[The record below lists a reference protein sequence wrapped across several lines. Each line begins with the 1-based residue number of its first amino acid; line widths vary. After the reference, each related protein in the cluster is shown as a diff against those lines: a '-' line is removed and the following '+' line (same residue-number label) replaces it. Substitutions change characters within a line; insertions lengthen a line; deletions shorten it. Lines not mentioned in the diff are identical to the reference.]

1 VLNIS
6 LTYLK
11 AMKYRDLA
19 LLLFLAFATTTQGQ
33 YYENGKY
40 GTNKSVTVY
49 SAKYTT
55 QPTKG
60 LFNIKK
66 GLSFITDSPFFMEG
80 YKIIR

>member
-1 VLNIS
+1 MIINVLTLICLMLFS
-6 LTYLK
+6 L
-11 AMKYRDLA
+11 
-19 LLLFLAFATTTQGQ
+19 TTQGQ

-60 LFNIKK
+60 LFNKK
-66 GLSFITDSPFFMEG
+66 RAVVHHGQPFFG
-80 YKIIR
+80 RRYKIIR

>member
-1 VLNIS
+1 
-6 LTYLK
+6 
-11 AMKYRDLA
+11 MKNRDLA
-19 LLLFLAFATTTQGQ
+19 LLFFLAFATTTQGQ

-60 LFNIKK
+60 LFDIKK
-66 GLSFITDSPFFMEG
+66 RAVVHHGQPFFYG
-80 YKIIR
+80 RIYKIIR